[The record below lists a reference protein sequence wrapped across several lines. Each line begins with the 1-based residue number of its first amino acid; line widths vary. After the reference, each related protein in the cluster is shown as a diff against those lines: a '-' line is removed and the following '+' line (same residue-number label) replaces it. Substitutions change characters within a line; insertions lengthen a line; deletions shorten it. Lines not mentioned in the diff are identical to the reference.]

1 MSEQNAFN
9 IDCGRRGFLALTG
22 AGMVVAVA
30 GALFPNRSF
39 AKPEEA
45 AKFISK
51 LTGGASIEEGKIT
64 IDLPQIAENGNTVP
78 VTIKVDHPMNDD
90 RHIKAIH
97 LVAERNPAPEVASF
111 NLSSANGKA
120 EVSIRMRLGETQNVV
135 AVAESSDGKYFLA
148 KKEIKVTIGG
158 CGG

>member
-1 MSEQNAFN
+1 MSEQNTFN

-22 AGMVVAVA
+22 AGMVTAVA
-30 GALFPNRSF
+30 GTLFPGRTF
-39 AKPEEA
+39 ANPDEA
-45 AKFISK
+45 VKFISK
-51 LTGGASIEEGKIT
+51 LTGGAAATEGKIS

-78 VTIKVDHPMNDD
+78 VTVKVDHPMSSD
-90 RHIKAIH
+90 RYVKAIH

-111 NLSSANGKA
+111 NLSPTNGKA
-120 EVSIRMRLGETQNVV
+120 EVAIRMRLAETQNVV
-135 AVAESSDGKYFLA
+135 AVAESSDGKFFIS